1 MSLRERKKQ
10 QSRQAI
16 LTAAH
21 ELIDSRGYEQAKMR
35 DIAAAADISYQ
46 TLYNYFPTKALI
58 LQAILGT
65 QLRNVATAIADLLQA
80 YEGDLLHTL
89 HEINRVRLAII
100 GQSGSGKSTLLNILG
115 ALDQPT
121 SGLVSIQGV
130 DISNPDSDALA
141 HLRNDKIGFVFNPA
155 FHVNK
160 LTNDST
166 GGCKTTHSLVFCNL
180 NDCTIIGRWNETTCF
195 SFGPLPFYLV
205 SK

>member
-100 GQSGSGKSTLLNILG
+100 GQSDRALWRIVAMELMQQVVPAEQIYRRVDAAAHDVLQQLLTQAQLSGELVETVDVAVLADTLFSLAQHSISQCLIKLDLSSEA
-115 ALDQPT
+115 ALDQLNCQVDL
-121 SGLVSIQGV
+121 LVA
-130 DISNPDSDALA
+130 P
-141 HLRNDKIGFVFNPA
+141 
-155 FHVNK
+155 
-160 LTNDST
+160 
-166 GGCKTTHSLVFCNL
+166 
-180 NDCTIIGRWNETTCF
+180 
-195 SFGPLPFYLV
+195 YLV
-205 SK
+205 